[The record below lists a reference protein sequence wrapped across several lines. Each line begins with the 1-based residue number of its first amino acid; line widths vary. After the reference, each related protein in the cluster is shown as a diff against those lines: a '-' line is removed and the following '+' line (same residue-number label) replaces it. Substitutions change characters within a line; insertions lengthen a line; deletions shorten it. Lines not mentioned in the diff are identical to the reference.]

1 MPHATED
8 KASQLL
14 PAFWPVSDQHAVGH
28 VALDAEPPSN
38 SEEVLP
44 LLLRLASLSDAMRQL
59 QTADGAIVA
68 ERAADVLREEMVES
82 LGELA
87 DLLDEESAAMV
98 RLRADALAGR
108 TSSKDATLKI
118 ALEKM
123 APPLEIVCGP
133 LCTWRPKTRV
143 GLHSFLAAARND
155 EQQAVLDAL
164 DDSLEEALGDL
175 RRDLDAPGLKVA
187 YELPFNVT
195 DLIVSAGE
203 AAGHPKHFA
212 YFLPEDEEVDE
223 LPLEEQRT
231 LYLRNVHLE
240 RYSQITVPLAG
251 ALLDGPLQPGDVPI
265 EATLMPWIRGHDHG
279 HNLVLPETDYGW
291 REDLGLEPFMALQ
304 EAIADVYGFLM
315 LVTEPWL
322 RIAGASRMQMCATH
336 IAEVLHYLRR
346 GPWHYGDAGAAYV
359 ELSFLAEN
367 GFIDV
372 DGKGR
377 VSWTEEELC
386 RGMTELARA
395 LTESTVAAPDARPAR
410 EFFDRYGWPED
421 VPGGEAIDTPA
432 GRISTAIREEL
443 AHVPTSI
450 AFYRTGTPRGAT
462 D

>member
-1 MPHATED
+1 MPPVAENT
-8 KASQLL
+8 ASELL
-14 PAFWPVSDQHAVGH
+14 PAFWPLSDHHAVGH
-28 VALDAEPPSN
+28 VALAAEPPSN
-38 SEEVLP
+38 SAEVLP
-44 LLLRLASLSDAMRQL
+44 LLLRLASLSDAMRSL
-59 QTADGAIVA
+59 ETANGAIVS
-68 ERAADVLREEMVES
+68 ERGAAALKEEMVEG
-82 LGELA
+82 LTELA
-87 DLLDEESAAMV
+87 GLVDEESATMI

-108 TSSKDATLKI
+108 TSHKEATLKI
-118 ALEKM
+118 ATEKM

-143 GLHSFLAAARND
+143 PLHSFLAAARN
-155 EQQAVLDAL
+155 EHYQEVLDAL
-164 DDSLEEALGDL
+164 DASLEETLEVL
-175 RRDLDAPGLKVA
+175 RRDLGAPGLKVA

-195 DLIVSAGE
+195 DLIASAGE

-212 YFLPEDEEVDE
+212 YFLPEDEGVDE

-279 HNLVLPETDYGW
+279 HNLVLPETDYSW

-322 RIAGASRMQMCATH
+322 RIAGASRLQMCATH

-367 GFIDV
+367 GFIEV
-372 DGKGR
+372 DDKGR
-377 VSWTEEELC
+377 VSWNEDDLC
-386 RGMTELARA
+386 RGMTELAKA
-395 LTESTVAAPDARPAR
+395 LTESTVAAADAGPAR

-421 VPGGEAIDTPA
+421 VPGGEKIDTPA

-450 AFYRTGTPRGAT
+450 AFYRPGTPRGAAA
-462 D
+462 